1 MGHKTS
7 IIGLGVMGQRM
18 LGTMHRYAGFNVV
31 LAWDPDPAVCEAT
44 AKRYPRVTIADSAEE
59 AIKSDET
66 SVVYIACPPVAH
78 DVHART
84 AFEASKHVWC
94 EKPLGV
100 DIETSEKLVE
110 YATNSGQVNIVN
122 FSLASAVATGEIELM
137 LEGGWFGDVV
147 GLDLRIH
154 FATWP
159 REWQMNA
166 ADWLSYREE
175 GGMTREVVS
184 HWVYLSQRLFGKVTL
199 GESFTRYPSEKLC
212 ESHLGA
218 SLDVEGIPL
227 SIACST
233 GGVGPDLV
241 EYTIWGSRASARIVD
256 WNRLFTSRGHDW
268 RAEREDVADPR
279 EAGYERQLT
288 NAASA
293 FADLPHT
300 MPTFADALEVQ
311 RLIEGML

>member
-1 MGHKTS
+1 
-7 IIGLGVMGQRM
+7 
-18 LGTMHRYAGFNVV
+18 
-31 LAWDPDPAVCEAT
+31 
-44 AKRYPRVTIADSAEE
+44 
-59 AIKSDET
+59 
-66 SVVYIACPPVAH
+66 
-78 DVHART
+78 
-84 AFEASKHVWC
+84 
-94 EKPLGV
+94 
-100 DIETSEKLVE
+100 
-110 YATNSGQVNIVN
+110 
-122 FSLASAVATGEIELM
+122 
-137 LEGGWFGDVV
+137 
-147 GLDLRIH
+147 
-154 FATWP
+154 
-159 REWQMNA
+159 MNA

-199 GESFTRYPSEKLC
+199 GESFARYPSEKLC
-212 ESHLGA
+212 ESHLAA
-218 SLDVEGIPL
+218 SLDVDGIPL

-300 MPTFADALEVQ
+300 MPSFADALEVQ
-311 RLIEGML
+311 RLVEGML